1 MAVPAPPV
9 RSQAYVVAHHVHP
22 LHAEGAKMKYLV
34 RSGLSPD
41 RVKITGAR
49 ARWWQGTVGLSLAL
63 CMGGATELRAQATG
77 TVRGTVVETASRRP
91 LPGAEV
97 FIQTP
102 RLGTMTNSSGAYVLP
117 NVPVGQVEVRVRTLG
132 YSSPTR
138 TVTVTAGDTVTLN
151 FEMTTAA
158 MSLDAVV
165 VTGAGQAT
173 QIKKLGNT
181 VASISVEALADAPI
195 SNLSEA
201 LQGREPGVSA
211 IPTGGV
217 AGEGTKLRIRGGSSL
232 TQSQEPIIYVDGIRI
247 DNGGGMGGLG
257 QGGGSPSRLDDI
269 DPATIDRIEVLK
281 GSAAATLY
289 GTQAA
294 NGVIQIFTKKGS
306 AGAPRWTLKAEQSFS
321 NYPEDRYK
329 HHAGFARTQ
338 AEADRLATFW
348 NKPGLQP
355 FQVFEVDMFPRLFET
370 GQTGDYSLSVN
381 GGNEKV
387 TYFVSGRYLGED
399 GPFQNN
405 GFGGAAP
412 GLTQVQ
418 DVNKKRQG
426 AANLSFAPGD
436 KVQVRVN
443 TMYIDS
449 YLEVPDNNNNIAG
462 TISNLINSK
471 PERANESNPS
481 GAVPSFGSMRE
492 MMNRHTEQNTQHFA
506 GSIGTQYAP
515 METVNL
521 EVTLGVDQV
530 NEQNVRFIP
539 YGWNVDGLASGTP
552 EGTRTVR
559 NRTQRQLTFD
569 TKASWNDD
577 LTERISSA
585 FVLGA
590 QAFLTQTNRA
600 GGTGARFA
608 GPGLEVISA
617 GADPTV
623 FEQRENQVAGGVFAQ
638 EQLGWD
644 NYLFVTLGGRY
655 DKHSAFGESA
665 GGAFYPKVSVS
676 LVPSDMSFWSSTAL
690 SQLRLRAAIGK
701 SGLQPGAFAKFTTFR
716 PLTSPTGAG
725 VQPSNLGNPDLKP
738 EVSTEFETGFDMG
751 FLENRFALAVT
762 YWRRD
767 VKDLLINQQFVS
779 SGGFQNPQLVN
790 AGEMTSNGLEVGLTG
805 SIFSTERASMD
816 FFANTAYLK
825 QNVKSLGGA
834 PPIKPGY
841 FRYGNWI
848 REGYA
853 PGAFFGPL
861 LVAGE
866 YPIDTDGDGKSDSR
880 DQLLAFFSQPRSVET
895 IRTVLQPG
903 IDGDPLVNYL
913 GKPLPDW
920 AGAFGGTFSF
930 LGNFRLST
938 TFEYKTG
945 LQVHNLT
952 DEFRRSHA
960 TIGRNIREAAELES
974 TIMNP
979 ASTAEQRVDAARLWG
994 TEMSALSPQDRL
1006 NAIEDADFVRWRE
1019 LSLSYQVPNSVID
1032 RFRLGNL
1039 TLTLAGRNIALW
1051 TKYSGI
1057 DPEINV
1063 IGGRD
1068 PGSDQEANNF
1078 LAGIDGWGFA
1088 IPRRITLSA
1097 TFGF

>member
-1 MAVPAPPV
+1 MRGFDHA
-9 RSQAYVVAHHVHP
+9 SP
-22 LHAEGAKMKYLV
+22 LHAEGLMMRYLV
-34 RSGLSPD
+34 RSGLQPD
-41 RVKITGAR
+41 GVRTIGIR
-49 ARWWQGTVGLSLAL
+49 ARWRQGAVVLSLAL
-63 CMGGATELRAQATG
+63 CLGGVTELQAQATG
-77 TVRGTVVETASRRP
+77 TVRGTVVEAASRRP
-91 LPGAEV
+91 LAGAEV

-102 RLGTMTNSSGAYVLP
+102 RLGTMTNSSGAYVLS
-117 NVPVGQVEVRVRTLG
+117 NVPAGQVELRVRTLG

-181 VASISVEALADAPI
+181 VASINVEALADAPI

-247 DNGGGMGGLG
+247 DNGGGMGGLD

-269 DPATIDRIEVLK
+269 DPSTIERIEVLK

-306 AGAPRWTLKAEQSFS
+306 AGAPRWTLKAEQGFS
-321 NYPEDRYK
+321 NYPADRYK
-329 HHAGFARTQ
+329 LHAGFARTQ

-348 NKPGLQP
+348 DKPGLKP
-355 FQVFEVDMFPRLFET
+355 FDVFEVDMWPQMFET
-370 GQTGDYSLSVN
+370 GLSGDYSLSVN

-399 GPFQNN
+399 GPFRND

-412 GLTQVQ
+412 GLTQVT
-418 DVNKKRQG
+418 DANKKRQ
-426 AANLSFAPGD
+426 ATANLSFAPAE

-462 TISNLINSK
+462 TLSNLINSK
-471 PERANESNPS
+471 PERANEINPS

-506 GSIGTQYAP
+506 GSIGTQFAP
-515 METVNL
+515 IESTNL
-521 EVTLGVDQV
+521 EVTFGIDQV

-539 YGWNVDGLASGTP
+539 FGWNVDGLASGTP

-577 LTERISSA
+577 LTQRISSA

-590 QAFLTQTNRA
+590 QAFLTQTSRA

-623 FEQRENQVAGGVFAQ
+623 FEQRVSQVAGGVFAQ

-644 NYLFVTLGGRY
+644 NYLFVTVGGRY

-676 LVPSDMSFWSSTAL
+676 LVPSDMSFWSSSAL

-716 PLTSPTGAG
+716 PLSSPSGAG

-751 FLENRFALAVT
+751 FLENRFALAFT

-790 AGEMTSNGLEVGLTG
+790 AGEMTSNGLEIGLTG
-805 SIFSTERASMD
+805 SLFSTERASMD

-834 PPIKPGY
+834 PPIT
-841 FRYGNWI
+841 
-848 REGYA
+848 
-853 PGAFFGPL
+853 FFGPE

-866 YPIDTDGDGKSDSR
+866 YPIDTDGDGVSDSR
-880 DQLLAFFSQPRSVET
+880 DQLLAFFNQPRSVET

-930 LGNFRLST
+930 LGAFRLSS
-938 TFEYKTG
+938 TFEYKAG

-960 TIGRNIREAAELES
+960 TIGRNIREAATLES

-979 ASTAEQRVDAARLWG
+979 ASSAEQRVEAARLWG

-1006 NAIEDADFVRWRE
+1006 NAIEDADFIRWRE
-1019 LSLSYQVPNSVID
+1019 LSLSYQVPSRVID
-1032 RFRLGNL
+1032 RFGVGNL

-1068 PGSDQEANNF
+1068 PGDDQESNNF
-1078 LAGIDGWGFA
+1078 IAGVDGWGFA

-1097 TFGF
+1097 SFGF